1 MSATPNA
8 RLTRNKQDGMIA
20 GICSGIV
27 TRYGYDV
34 ELVRLVAV
42 LLTVVSLGAGGIV
55 LYAAAW
61 VLIPAADSA
70 PPASMGERRRELTGE
85 VTAAAE
91 RATEAARIAATHARQ
106 AADEIAAVA
115 RGVRTDTSTGT
126 APLPPRRPSQVRA

>member
-1 MSATPNA
+1 MSATSND

-20 GICSGIV
+20 GVCAGIA

-34 ELVRLVAV
+34 GLVRLVAV

-70 PPASMGERRRELTGE
+70 PPASMGERRREQTGE
-85 VTAAAE
+85 VTGSP
-91 RATEAARIAATHARQ
+91 
-106 AADEIAAVA
+106 AD
-115 RGVRTDTSTGT
+115 
-126 APLPPRRPSQVRA
+126 